1 MDRHRKCASSLLAWN
16 LRRHR
21 VSRGISQER
30 LAAGAHMARG
40 YVARMERGLE
50 NPTLGTL
57 DRLAEALSVPVAE
70 FFVAPKK
77 GEPAPKP
84 LRGGRPK
91 KSAAGKV

>member
-1 MDRHRKCASSLLAWN
+1 MDRHPMCASSLLAWN

-21 VSRGISQER
+21 VCRGISQQR
-30 LAAGAHMARG
+30 LAAGVHMARG

-57 DRLAEALSVPVAE
+57 DRLAKALSVPVAE
-70 FFVAPKK
+70 FFVAPEQ

-84 LRGGRPK
+84 LRGGRPRK
-91 KSAAGKV
+91 LVDGKV